1 MAIISGFDG
10 RQQPFSTSTFSFF
23 FFSAQ
28 LLQVTEEEQAQ
39 MGIMLE
45 IPLTVWKLVRVSF
58 THKPFLVAQD
68 LFTLSRSSILSF

>member
-10 RQQPFSTSTFSFF
+10 IQQPFSTSTFSFLS
-23 FFSAQ
+23 SAQ

-68 LFTLSRSSILSF
+68 FFT